1 MRKER
6 KGPLGPLAG
15 LAEDLLAG
23 AKRRQRDREPRVVL
37 YDSAGHAATLP
48 EGDQRDGL
56 LELADELVSLDGRE
70 SE

>member
-6 KGPLGPLAG
+6 KGPLGPLQG

-23 AKRRQRDREPRVVL
+23 AKRRQRDREPHVVL
-37 YDSAGHAATLP
+37 YDSAGHPATLP
-48 EGDQRDGL
+48 DGEQRERI
-56 LELADELVSLDGRE
+56 LELADELVSLAGAE